1 MINKVRYLGDGLYV
15 KFDGYLVELL
25 ANDHENP
32 TDTVGLEPEVL
43 TAFFSYI
50 EELKAFIARINSVKG
65 ELHE

>member
-1 MINKVRYLGDGLYV
+1 MINEFRYLGDGLYV

-43 TAFFSYI
+43 SAFLSFI
-50 EELKAFIARINSVKG
+50 EELKAFIAHINSVKG
-65 ELHE
+65 EPHE